1 MGKAAQW
8 TLMLLL
14 GGCAGQP
21 PLATHAPPAPQP
33 IQPTDS
39 QVNIDPL
46 TRARIDALLAL
57 RNSQPAL
64 NNGQRIALI
73 SQQFLDTPYLAKM
86 LIGSASNAEQLTIDF
101 RAVDCFT
108 LLDYVEALRNAEDY
122 PQFIHRL
129 TTVRYVNAEI
139 GFLTRKHFFSDWSQ
153 PPHASVKDISAQL
166 SPHAVTLNKTLN
178 RKADGSQYLPGLPNV
193 TRAISYIPSGY
204 VNDHLL
210 SQLRTG
216 DYIGIYSNLPGLDVS
231 HVGIYLMTPSGP
243 VLRNASSR
251 EHNRRVVDSPF
262 IDYVVATPG
271 IVVLRPL

>member
-8 TLMLLL
+8 MLMLLL

-21 PLATHAPPAPQP
+21 PLAPHAPQP
-33 IQPTDS
+33 TQSTDS

-46 TRARIDALLAL
+46 TRAKIDAILAL
-57 RNSQPAL
+57 RNSQPSL
-64 NNGQRIALI
+64 NDGQRIALI
-73 SQQFLDTPYLAKM
+73 SQQFLDTPYLADR
-86 LIGSASNAEQLTIDF
+86 LIGSASNVERLTIDF
-101 RAVDCFT
+101 RALDCFT

-122 PQFIHRL
+122 PQFIHQL
-129 TTVRYVNAEI
+129 TTARYVNGEI

-153 PPHASVKDISAQL
+153 PPHASAKDISAQL
-166 SPHAVTLNKTLN
+166 SPQAVTLHKTLN
-178 RKADGSQYLPGLPNV
+178 HKADGGQYLPGLPNV

-204 VNDHLL
+204 VDDHLL

-231 HVGIYLMTPSGP
+231 HVGIYVMTPSGP

-262 IDYVVATPG
+262 IDYVIATPG